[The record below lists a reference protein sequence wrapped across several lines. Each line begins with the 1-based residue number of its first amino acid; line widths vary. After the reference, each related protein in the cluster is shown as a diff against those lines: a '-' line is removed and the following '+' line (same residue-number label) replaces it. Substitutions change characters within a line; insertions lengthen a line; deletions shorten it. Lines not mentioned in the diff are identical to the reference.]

1 MTRRAGR
8 VESVGRYT
16 IIDNETGEVITDNGM
31 FIGKNPFVEKG
42 WRKVF
47 VGFLADIVLDGEIVG
62 KSARLLLW
70 MIGELRFN
78 SLEVYMS
85 ERIVCEELGIK
96 PATYYRWVKTLIER
110 GLIEKVDTNLYRL
123 VPYTAVNGHTE
134 KAVAL
139 DAKKRTKSKNKNKS
153 KKRKNKNR

>member
-1 MTRRAGR
+1 MAKR

-16 IIDNETGEVITDNGM
+16 IIDNETGEVVTNDGM
-31 FIGKNPFVEKG
+31 FIGKDPYVEKG

-47 VGFLADIVLDGEIVG
+47 VGFLTDIIADGEIVG
-62 KSARLLLW
+62 KAARLLLW

-96 PATYYRWVKTLIER
+96 PATYYRWVKTLIEK

-123 VPYTAVNGHTE
+123 VPYTAVNGHTG
-134 KAVAL
+134 KAVAN
-139 DAKKRTKSKNKNKS
+139 DTKKRSKTKKAEKMSTE
-153 KKRKNKNR
+153 